1 MLISILFSLTTYL
14 WTINFDL
21 AKTSPM
27 LSMLYDNYGIKQQL
41 ETRVV
46 EVAREASRNFLPLQA
61 AARPEENI
69 VANHLPAARDR
80 ASLIPKRA
88 ASTDYDLAIESGVAI
103 DCTTGAV
110 LFQKNS
116 DRAKPIASIT
126 KLMTALVFLEHNPG
140 WDRVYQLRDEDRRG
154 GSKEYLVPGEKIKVK
169 DLFYL
174 SLVASGNT
182 ETVALVNATGLGL
195 VNFVNKM
202 NGKAAELGLDH
213 TVFKDPVGL
222 DNGNVSTALEVAKLA
237 QAAFAA
243 DDIRQASITKTHEF
257 TTLAGNKIIVDNTD
271 KLLDEF
277 ASSPQIKIVGGKT
290 GYTDEAGGCLASK
303 FTNQAGKEI
312 ISVVLGGADRSSRF
326 SETKGLV
333 EWAYDNYHWP
343 E

>member
-1 MLISILFSLTTYL
+1 MLISILFSIATYF
-14 WTINFDL
+14 WVINFDL
-21 AKTSPM
+21 TGTGPM
-27 LSMLYDNYGIKQQL
+27 LTTLYDNYGIKREV

-61 AARPEENI
+61 AARPADNI
-69 VANHLPAARDR
+69 TVNHLPAARDLASLKPTR
-80 ASLIPKRA
+80 AS
-88 ASTDYDLAIESGVAI
+88 STDYDLAVGSGVAI
-103 DCTTGAV
+103 DCSTGAV

-116 DRAKPIASIT
+116 DRPKPIASIT

-182 ETVALVNATGLGL
+182 ETVALVNSTGLGL
-195 VNFVNKM
+195 VNFVAKM
-202 NGKAAELGLDH
+202 NEKAAELGLAH

-222 DNGNVSTALEVAKLA
+222 DKGNVSTALEVAKLA
-237 QAAFAA
+237 QTVFTL
-243 DDIRQASITKTHEF
+243 DDIRQASITKKHKF
-257 TTLAGNKIIVDNTD
+257 TTLAGNKITVDNTD

-277 ASSPQIKIVGGKT
+277 AASPQIKIVGGKT

-303 FTNQAGKEI
+303 FTNQQGKQI

-326 SETKGLV
+326 SETKDLV
-333 EWAYDNYHWP
+333 EWTYENYSWP